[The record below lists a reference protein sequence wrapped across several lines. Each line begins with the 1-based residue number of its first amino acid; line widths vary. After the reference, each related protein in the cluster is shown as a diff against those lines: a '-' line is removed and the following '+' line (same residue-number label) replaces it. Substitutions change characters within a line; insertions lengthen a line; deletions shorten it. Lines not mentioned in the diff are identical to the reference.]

1 MFLTLFQNLPVHKPV
16 IINLGED
23 SSDEEEEKKEQAPT
37 GVQKLLGGL
46 DSFLKEARR
55 STEVCYCPTI

>member
-1 MFLTLFQNLPVHKPV
+1 V

-23 SSDEEEEKKEQAPT
+23 SSDEEEEKSQTAPS

-55 STEVCYCPTI
+55 STEVFLLTRFCNGNSSY